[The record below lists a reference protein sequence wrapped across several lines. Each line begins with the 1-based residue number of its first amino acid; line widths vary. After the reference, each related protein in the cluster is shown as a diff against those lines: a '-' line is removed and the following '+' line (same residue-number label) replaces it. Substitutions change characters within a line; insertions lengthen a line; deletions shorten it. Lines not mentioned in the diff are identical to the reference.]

1 MIPPFTAALSAREI
15 ATVLA
20 AVEQILR
27 SGQLVLG
34 PHTEAFETAVSDMAD
49 ARYAVAVN
57 SGSTAL
63 EIIFRALDV
72 GDRVV
77 LVPANTNYATAAAA
91 LHAGARVQLYDSG
104 LYPDIADLERL
115 LTPAVAAVVVVHIGG
130 YICPDLPRLAGR
142 CERAGV
148 ALIEDAAHAHGS
160 DLAGRPAGGFGYAAA
175 WSFFATKVVNTGGEG
190 GAITT
195 NDPDLNKMARMYR
208 DQGKDRD
215 GRHIV
220 AGNSWRMTEIGAAT
234 GLAQLD
240 HLDTDIDARRMVI
253 DRYTAHLDGRGLT
266 FPAISSGSRVSGHKC
281 VALLDPGIDR
291 QRLRSM
297 VAEHGVQLA
306 RGVYEA
312 PLHVQPVFAE
322 LNTGDGFPA
331 ADDFAARHICLPLW
345 RGMDTATVDRVIDAV
360 TTSINIVSKG

>member
-1 MIPPFTAALSAREI
+1 MIPPFTAALPDDEI

-27 SGQLVLG
+27 SGRLVLG
-34 PHTEAFETAVSDMAD
+34 EHTEEFEAAVADMAGSRN
-49 ARYAVAVN
+49 AIAVN

-72 GDRVV
+72 RDRVV

-91 LHAGARVQLYDSG
+91 VHAGARVQLYDSG
-104 LYPDIADLERL
+104 LYPDVADVERR

-130 YICPDLPRLAGR
+130 HLCPELPRLAGL
-142 CERAGV
+142 CERVGV
-148 ALIEDAAHAHGS
+148 PLIEDAAHAHGS
-160 DLAGRPAGGFGYAAA
+160 ELAGTPAGGFGYAAA
-175 WSFFATKVVNTGGEG
+175 WSFFATKVVSTGGEG

-195 NDPDLNKMARMYR
+195 NDPDLNRMARMYR
-208 DQGKDRD
+208 DQGKTRD
-215 GRHIV
+215 GRHVV

-234 GLAQLD
+234 GRAQLE
-240 HLDTDIDARRMVI
+240 HLGRDIAARRTVI
-253 DRYTAHLDGRGLT
+253 DRYAAQLDGHGLT
-266 FPAISSGSRVSGHKC
+266 FPTVREGSQVSGHKC

-291 QRLRSM
+291 QRLRC
-297 VAEHGVQLA
+297 VAAEQGVELA

-312 PLHVQPVFAE
+312 PLHAQPVFAD
-322 LNTGDGFPA
+322 LNIGDSFPA

-345 RGMDTATVDRVIDAV
+345 RGMEIGTVGRVIDAV
-360 TTSINIVSKG
+360 TTSIQSIM